1 MEFYVHLDLYFVG
14 KMWLSDNDLL
24 NCSDSTQSLYNQ
36 SNPHLFTGSH
46 TGGSQQVAVN
56 RRRDLGQDHRAG
68 EEQESGQ
75 GLRPGSRP
83 HSQRVGRWVRR
94 VQDWLGRI

>member
-1 MEFYVHLDLYFVG
+1 
-14 KMWLSDNDLL
+14 MWLSDNDLL

-56 RRRDLGQDHRAG
+56 RRRDLGQDHRPRA
-68 EEQESGQ
+68 QPTRRQ
-75 GLRPGSRP
+75 GTERETT
-83 HSQRVGRWVRR
+83 H
-94 VQDWLGRI
+94 I